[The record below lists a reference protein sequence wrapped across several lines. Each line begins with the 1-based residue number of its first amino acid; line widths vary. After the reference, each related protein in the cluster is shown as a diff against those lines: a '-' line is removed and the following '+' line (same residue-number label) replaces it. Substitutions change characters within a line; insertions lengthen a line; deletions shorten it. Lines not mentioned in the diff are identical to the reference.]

1 MFEHARIRI
10 EKIPKL
16 LELYKEE
23 LHFKMDTPPYFLY
36 HKKNRNRKGK
46 EEDPIEVVKKVLI
59 DMKTLLES

>member
-1 MFEHARIRI
+1 MPEFGQKNSEAFGTVQRRVAFQNG
-10 EKIPKL
+10 
-16 LELYKEE
+16 YA
-23 LHFKMDTPPYFLY
+23 PYFLY